1 MVRLL
6 LLRSRRV
13 LRRAGVALAGGAV
26 LLLGL
31 ALIPLPG
38 PGLLVVP
45 LGLGILALEFA
56 WARRCLRAVRQRAG
70 AWWRGPQRARDSV
83 VRTLRW
89 PGRL

>member
-13 LRRAGVALAGGAV
+13 LRRVGVALAGGAV

-31 ALIPLPG
+31 AMIPLPG
-38 PGLLVVP
+38 PGLLVIP

-56 WARRCLRAVRQRAG
+56 WARRWLHAVGDRAG
-70 AWWRGPQRARDSV
+70 EWWRGTQRARDSV
-83 VRTLRW
+83 VRTLR
-89 PGRL
+89 